1 MPTKR
6 SSLLNQTLAVTAK
19 DIRSEIRLRYAVN
32 AIVMFAVVTVIA
44 ISFASSG
51 VGFDS
56 ALQGIVLWLVIYF
69 SSIAALGQ
77 SFIKEEENRTAFA
90 LKLYAPAMAVF
101 CGKYLFNLLLLILLE
116 IIVIPLYAGLV
127 GLDIHCTG
135 LFITIIGLSTI
146 GLAGATTIIAAI
158 ISKASIK
165 GVLFAVLSFPLI
177 LPLLIIAIKGTQKS
191 LLMSAVYLDGLPEIK
206 FLVAYAVVMTL
217 AGALLFEYVWH
228 E

>member
-1 MPTKR
+1 
-6 SSLLNQTLAVTAK
+6 
-19 DIRSEIRLRYAVN
+19 
-32 AIVMFAVVTVIA
+32 MFAVVTVIA
-44 ISFASSG
+44 VSFASSG

-56 ALQGIVLWLVIYF
+56 VLQGIVLWLVIYF

-127 GLDIHCTG
+127 GLDLHCPG

-191 LLMSAVYLDGLPEIK
+191 LSMSVVYLDGLPEIK